1 MTANSA
7 IERQE
12 VVGADGGELP
22 VRTAKWGAGRFGFVA
37 IAALAGLMASNTA
50 AEAANGVQGSPCC
63 DLASSNKCAASCSGG
78 CSACYNYRCPS
89 GYTKR
94 YWWCYAGVRLI
105 GCGECQTGGKNTTC
119 WNGATYYCSIW
130 WDDNACP

>member
-37 IAALAGLMASNTA
+37 IAALAGPD
-50 AEAANGVQGSPCC
+50 GIQYRR
-63 DLASSNKCAASCSGG
+63 GG
-78 CSACYNYRCPS
+78 RQ
-89 GYTKR
+89 R
-94 YWWCYAGVRLI
+94 RAGVAVLRS
-105 GCGECQTGGKNTTC
+105 CHVK
-119 WNGATYYCSIW
+119 
-130 WDDNACP
+130 